1 MQKGTDKLI
10 PYSLKASASF
20 WRQMDECIKTQ
31 SYYADKHPSSR
42 AEFIRGA
49 VESYMRWHLTKVK
62 PKVEEQRKRN
72 DPLAFFVSTAD
83 GFERF

>member
-1 MQKGTDKLI
+1 MTKQTEKLI
-10 PYSLKASASF
+10 PYSLKAPKSF
-20 WRQMDECIKTQ
+20 WDDLNLCIKTQ
-31 SYYADKHPSSR
+31 SYYADKHPPSK

-49 VESYMRWHLTKVK
+49 VESYMQWHLTKVK

>member
-1 MQKGTDKLI
+1 MTRQTEKLI
-10 PYSLKASASF
+10 PYSLKAPKSF
-20 WRQMDECIKTQ
+20 WDQLEDCIKSQ
-31 SYYADKHPSSR
+31 SYYADKHPSSK

>member
-10 PYSLKASASF
+10 PYSLKAPKSF
-20 WRQMDECIKTQ
+20 WDQLDDCIATQ
-31 SYYADKHPSSR
+31 SYYADRHPSSK

-49 VESYMRWHLTKVK
+49 VESYMQWHLTKVK

>member
-1 MQKGTDKLI
+1 MTTGTNKLI

-20 WRQMDECIKTQ
+20 WSQMDECIKTQ

-49 VESYMRWHLTKVK
+49 CDLYMRYHLKKVK
-62 PKVEEQRKRN
+62 PVIEEQRKRN
-72 DPLAFFVSTAD
+72 DPLAFYVSTAD